1 VQVGKRQIL
10 SGVDL
15 EVDTGQVV
23 AVLGSS
29 GSGKTTLLSCLG
41 GLREPSS
48 GTVVV
53 DGRPLSRM
61 RARERARTRLELIGF
76 VYQHADLLPELSPI
90 ENIMLPALLAGT
102 GYEEARAAAVGLTED
117 LGVRTTADTAD
128 LSGGEAQR
136 LALARALITRPK
148 LLLADEPTGSLDEA
162 TRDSVLSLMFSYVRS
177 ANLGAVLVTHD
188 RSVANLAD
196 ATVTLEAPEAGTL

>member
-1 VQVGKRQIL
+1 MRRARTPQRSAKADRESLPLLVARAIGVQVGKRQIL

-90 ENIMLPALLAGT
+90 ENVMLPMDFAGAIPADRRRERAEQLL
-102 GYEEARAAAVGLTED
+102 E
-117 LGVRTTADTAD
+117 
-128 LSGGEAQR
+128 R
-136 LALARALITRPK
+136 LRP
-148 LLLADEPTGSLDEA
+148 A
-162 TRDSVLSLMFSYVRS
+162 
-177 ANLGAVLVTHD
+177 
-188 RSVANLAD
+188 
-196 ATVTLEAPEAGTL
+196 